1 MLAAGTWKV
10 STDRKDA
17 ILNLSV
23 NGALYQ
29 DIRDGQSITVDSRV
43 PARASIVQAG
53 TEKYL
58 SLYLDDNSP

>member
-1 MLAAGTWKV
+1 MLAAGEWV
-10 STDRKDA
+10 IRTDRKDA

-23 NGALYQ
+23 DGTLYQ
-29 DIRDGQSITVDSRV
+29 DIQNEQIISVPTRS